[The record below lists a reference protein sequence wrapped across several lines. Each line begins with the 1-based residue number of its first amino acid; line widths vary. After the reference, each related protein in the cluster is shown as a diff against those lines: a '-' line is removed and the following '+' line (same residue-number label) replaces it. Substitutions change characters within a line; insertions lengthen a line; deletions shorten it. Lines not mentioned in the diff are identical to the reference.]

1 MQSFKHC
8 MYHGDYI
15 CDQIRISEPN
25 QVDCQV
31 LCSTGRSS
39 VSCVQNFENLLSH
52 NGVKA
57 HVGSFHTVYDNL
69 EIHTLV
75 VWCAFGSLRALI
87 LSSSCCYLLEHRS
100 VRALVGKKKKKTNK
114 IQFVSSF
121 QKRGIW
127 LQEVLVSLR
136 QPMCLFFLLFIS
148 FGYMNEV
155 LIFLSRTWIIITR
168 I

>member
-1 MQSFKHC
+1 

-31 LCSTGRSS
+31 LCPTGRSS

-69 EIHTLV
+69 EIPYLGYV
-75 VWCAFGSLRALI
+75 VCFWLFEGT
-87 LSSSCCYLLEHRS
+87 Y
-100 VRALVGKKKKKTNK
+100 
-114 IQFVSSF
+114 FV
-121 QKRGIW
+121 
-127 LQEVLVSLR
+127 
-136 QPMCLFFLLFIS
+136 
-148 FGYMNEV
+148 
-155 LIFLSRTWIIITR
+155 
-168 I
+168 